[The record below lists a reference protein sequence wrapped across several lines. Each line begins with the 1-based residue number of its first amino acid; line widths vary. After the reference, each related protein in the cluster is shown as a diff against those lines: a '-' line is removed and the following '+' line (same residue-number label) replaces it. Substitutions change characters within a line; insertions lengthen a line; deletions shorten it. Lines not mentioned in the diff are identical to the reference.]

1 MKLKMEIKTFEST
14 LIGKNISISAEDF
27 SFSSNGVKFSVKSDV
42 PADTNDFNRLIILC
56 NEIRKMLL
64 EIKAILNEYNE

>member
-14 LIGKNISISAEDF
+14 LIGKNISISTENL

-42 PADTNDFNRLIILC
+42 PDDINDFNRLIILC

-64 EIKAILNEYNE
+64 EIKAILNKYNE